1 MMEELMIEIKSYRVT
16 AEKEV
21 MDICY
26 KTGFMGSSLKRDGR
40 FKDATLF
47 AMLFCLYYLRH
58 EPEKCFIA
66 CDRNKGDKTVGYII
80 GTDDTNRQNGNF
92 SHKMMWRI
100 IPRLF
105 MYTWWRYP
113 ESFREVMAWVKRG
126 IPEPDTDLVRVYP
139 GHLHVNVLEEYQGHG
154 LGTRLISAFESRMNS
169 LQVPGIHLGTSN
181 HNTGAISFYRKH
193 GYQVLSDSEGVFWRG
208 VDDYHFIIMGKLL

>member
-1 MMEELMIEIKSYRVT
+1 MVEELLIEIKSYRVA

-26 KTGFMGSSLKRDGR
+26 KTGFMGSSLEGGGR
-40 FKDATLF
+40 FNDVTLF

-66 CDRNKGDKTVGYII
+66 CDRNKEDKTVGYII
-80 GTDDTNRQNGNF
+80 GTDDTCRQSGDFNR
-92 SHKMMWRI
+92 KMMWKI
-100 IPRLF
+100 ILRLF

-113 ESFREVMAWVKRG
+113 ESFREVMTWVKRG
-126 IPEPDTDLVRVYP
+126 IPEPDADMVREYQ
-139 GHLHVNVLEEYQGHG
+139 GHLHINVLEEYQGRG
-154 LGTRLISAFESRMNS
+154 LGTRLLADFENRMKS
-169 LQVPGIHLGTSN
+169 LKVKGIHLGTSN

-193 GYQVLSDSEGVFWRG
+193 GYQMLSDSEGKFWSG
-208 VDDYHFIIMGKLL
+208 VEDYHFILMGKLL